1 MFGALARLLGEREG
15 DQKAVESVKRAG
27 LDSQFP
33 AAARLFAPPVLR
45 PMCIFTESC
54 VSGQRRAQIAQTA
67 DVLQPVLHRV
77 HFDLKYMTPKNP
89 YMIVQLEA

>member
-45 PMCIFTESC
+45 PMCSFTESC
-54 VSGQRRAQIAQTA
+54 VTDCTNRRCAAA
-67 DVLQPVLHRV
+67 CVASSSL
-77 HFDLKYMTPKNP
+77 
-89 YMIVQLEA
+89 